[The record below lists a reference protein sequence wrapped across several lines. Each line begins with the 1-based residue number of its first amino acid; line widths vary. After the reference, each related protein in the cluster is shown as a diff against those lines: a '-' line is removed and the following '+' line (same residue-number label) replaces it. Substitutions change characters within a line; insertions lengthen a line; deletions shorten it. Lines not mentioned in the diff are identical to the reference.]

1 LNVVYNSPLRS
12 GDLSWST
19 AKEWENDRFEIE
31 RSVNNVKTWEKI
43 GEIEGAGYS
52 DGPIEY
58 DFRDS
63 KLPLA
68 GGNIFYRLK
77 QIDFD
82 RESTYSDIKSIQV
95 EAIPGTTYWRVY
107 PNPTSGDPINLEM
120 LDTGIYNDEI
130 VTVRLI
136 SATGVFDEIVGGS
149 ASQLSTRLS
158 EVLRGKAAAVYT
170 IEIAWGVNREYLKV
184 ILKR

>member
-1 LNVVYNSPLRS
+1 
-12 GDLSWST
+12 
-19 AKEWENDRFEIE
+19 
-31 RSVNNVKTWEKI
+31 
-43 GEIEGAGYS
+43 
-52 DGPIEY
+52 
-58 DFRDS
+58 
-63 KLPLA
+63 
-68 GGNIFYRLK
+68 
-77 QIDFD
+77 
-82 RESTYSDIKSIQV
+82 
-95 EAIPGTTYWRVY
+95 
-107 PNPTSGDPINLEM
+107 M
-120 LDTGIYNDEI
+120 LDTGIYNDEL